1 MAIQVNEEV
10 ELRNGGVVIS
20 SSTAEMRAPDG
31 SLHLVPV
38 VNSNALAR
46 VGQSTGL
53 EENIINGTEQQEEN
67 KSVMIKNPLPDIVS
81 SKHDLYNFLANNQI
95 IPGNLR
101 CDNCRNECETRIKNQ
116 LTD

>member
-1 MAIQVNEEV
+1 MAIQVNEEA

-46 VGQSTGL
+46 VGQST
-53 EENIINGTEQQEEN
+53 
-67 KSVMIKNPLPDIVS
+67 
-81 SKHDLYNFLANNQI
+81 Y
-95 IPGNLR
+95 
-101 CDNCRNECETRIKNQ
+101 
-116 LTD
+116 